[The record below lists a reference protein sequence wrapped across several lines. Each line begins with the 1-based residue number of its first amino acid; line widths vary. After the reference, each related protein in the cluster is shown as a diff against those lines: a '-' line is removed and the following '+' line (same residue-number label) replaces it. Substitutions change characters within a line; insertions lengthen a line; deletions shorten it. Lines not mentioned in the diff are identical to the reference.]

1 MRLRADWLPKLAADS
16 VPDSPAQSNRLEP
29 TSRFS
34 AICRIHLALLLFPIL
49 VCSAGQSVR
58 AQSTFGTI
66 LGTVQDA
73 QGAVIADAS
82 VALQSLDENSE
93 YKTTTNSSGE
103 FVFENM
109 KAGHYK
115 ITVGHSG
122 FAEAVVPNAALAA
135 RQELRVPVTLTVS
148 AESTTVEVTAGGEL
162 INTENATLNDTVS
175 NQDISQLPINSR
187 SVSSSPLAALAVS
200 PEVTRD
206 SQGNIAVGGATSAQT
221 GFSVDGIST
230 ANVRFNGSLQDTYP
244 SLESIDEMK
253 VTAFNNNAEF
263 AQIGDVTFVTK
274 SGTSRLHG
282 SAFEYY
288 QNSAFDATVLNFPQ
302 KAPRNFNTFGGSLG
316 GPVILPKLY
325 NGRDKT
331 FFFADYEGNRKTQS
345 NPELLDVPTAN
356 DWAGNLNDMVQ
367 SLGVGSLMNPFT
379 GAAFTNNT
387 IPSGTCQACINQVA
401 VNMMNYTYQGKPI
414 YPLPN
419 VIGPNYYPGAGQGG
433 PSYNY
438 ETLVPNPSNSDGF
451 DVRIDH
457 NFSSKQ
463 QVYVRYSFKNAFY
476 NEFNNAGAV
485 TPSGVL
491 LPNDGANEQNRSFV
505 ASYNYAITPSLVN
518 EFRFGFANYNENDT
532 FPIEGQT
539 AIGPDGLDLTF
550 NHPVGTASHPTAD
563 TFPTFNFSDGS
574 VQGIGQ
580 DRVGTTISGNM
591 QFTDN
596 ITKVIGKHTMR
607 FGMDARREHFNS
619 LMYFAPSDDYGDF
632 TFSGSWTN
640 YSFGDFLLG
649 LPNPSYFAVIGPQMD
664 AKSVHWGVYG
674 QDTWE
679 LNRHL
684 TVNFG
689 LRWEL
694 LPPFQES
701 NGDIAT
707 YLIKGNNVTVVVPDK
722 FPSFVASNPLYQ
734 QLYTGFEQG
743 INACELGS
751 AGTTQLPCS
760 SIETASQAGLPQG
773 LRDWNWHDFDPR
785 VSLAW
790 RPFNND
796 KTVIR
801 AGFGIFTMTTLGPM
815 SFNSGIIALSD
826 LLTYNNSVPYPANG
840 STPNP
845 VEAFQFPYTSPQN
858 AAVTIGGDDF
868 EEANDPHWKDPSS
881 AQWNLTI
888 ERELTPATSVRLSY
902 TGQET
907 YHLPITEDNNQ
918 IPASTTPYITP
929 YTVPNTSSSGGYAL
943 LNPSAPFQNYLLL
956 EESFSNGT
964 QSYQAGIAEVTHKLG
979 HGAAFQA
986 NYTFAKNLDDAQGTD
1001 APSAYASEEPYAVEI
1016 ANRFDIKSDRGNVVG
1031 MPRQRFMVTGTYELP
1046 FGQGKMFAG
1055 PGRLNPVIGGW
1066 TLSTVTTLQ
1075 TGQWLTPTM
1084 PPNDDQSNT
1093 NMIERSQG
1101 GAVARPDCVG
1111 NPAAGRGGTQ
1121 YFNLNAFAIPSNGYF
1136 GNCGVG
1142 ILEGPGMIDVD
1153 AGLAKRFNFGER
1165 AHLRFEATFTNI
1177 PNHTNY
1183 APPALNIG
1191 SPSSFGQLSSA
1202 LPQGE
1207 GGNRTGQL
1215 AIRLDF

>member
-1 MRLRADWLPKLAADS
+1 MYQADSANIIHGFKTDVLSRHMSVCGRNLGAFVLAAAALCAVS
-16 VPDSPAQSNRLEP
+16 V
-29 TSRFS
+29 
-34 AICRIHLALLLFPIL
+34 H
-49 VCSAGQSVR
+49 G
-58 AQSTFGTI
+58 QSTFGSI
-66 LGTVQDA
+66 LGTVQDGT
-73 QGAVIADAS
+73 GAVIPQAAIT
-82 VALQSLDENSE
+82 VHSLDEDSDRQ
-93 YKTTTNSSGE
+93 TTSNSSGE
-103 FVFENM
+103 FVFENL

-115 ITVGHSG
+115 LTVHHDG
-122 FAEAVVPNAALAA
+122 FTDAVVPSISLEA
-135 RQELRVPVTLTVS
+135 RQEFRIPVALSVNAQS
-148 AESTTVEVTAGGEL
+148 QTVEVTSEGAL
-162 INTENATLNDTVS
+162 VNTENATLNDTVS

-206 SQGNIAVGGATSAQT
+206 SQGNIAVGGATASQT

-274 SGTSRLHG
+274 SGTSQLHG

-288 QNSAFDATVLNFPQ
+288 QNSAFDATVLNFPV

-316 GPVILPKLY
+316 GPVIIPKLY
-325 NGRDKT
+325 NGKDKT
-331 FFFADYEGNRKTQS
+331 FFFTDYEGNRKTQS
-345 NPELLDVPTAN
+345 NPELLDVPTAS
-356 DWAGNLNDMVQ
+356 DRTGNLNDMVQ
-367 SLGVGSLMNPFT
+367 SLGVGSVINPFT
-379 GAAFTNNT
+379 GAAFPNNT

-401 VNMMNYTYQGKPI
+401 LNLLNNY

-419 VIGPNYYPGAGQGG
+419 VIGPNYYPGAGTAG
-433 PSYNY
+433 PAYNY
-438 ETLVPNPSNSDGF
+438 ETLVPNPSNSNGF

-457 NFSSKQ
+457 NFNAKQ
-463 QVYVRYSFKNAFY
+463 QVYIRYSFKNAFY
-476 NEFNNAGAV
+476 NEFNNAGSV

-491 LPNDGANEQNRSFV
+491 LPNDGAHEQDRSFV

-532 FPIEGQT
+532 FPIEGAT
-539 AIGPDGLDLTF
+539 AISQLGMIFD
-550 NHPVGTASHPTAD
+550 HPINLASHPTGDA
-563 TFPTFNFSDGS
+563 FPTFAFGDGS
-574 VQGIGQ
+574 VTNIGQ
-580 DRVGTTISGNM
+580 DRVGTTISGNV

-619 LMYFAPSDDYGDF
+619 LMYFLPSDDYGNF
-632 TFSGSWTN
+632 GFSGTLTN

-649 LPNPSYFAVIGPQMD
+649 LPNPSYFAAIGPQMD
-664 AKSVHWGVYG
+664 AGSVHWGVYG

-679 LNRHL
+679 MNRHL

-694 LPPFQES
+694 LPPFEES

-707 YLIKGNNVTVVVPDK
+707 YLISGGSVTVVVPDK
-722 FPSFVASNPLYQ
+722 FNSFIANNSLYQ

-743 INACELGS
+743 INACGLATGS
-751 AGTTQLPCS
+751 PLPCS
-760 SIETASQAGLPQG
+760 NIETASKAGLPQG
-773 LRDWNWHDFDPR
+773 LRNWNWRDYDPR
-785 VSLAW
+785 ISFAW

-826 LLTYNNSVPYPANG
+826 LLTYNNSVSNG
-840 STPNP
+840 AA
-845 VEAFQFPYTSPQN
+845 AFQFPYTSPLN
-858 AAVTIGGDDF
+858 APATIGGDDF

-881 AQWNLTI
+881 AQWNLTV
-888 ERELTPATSVRLSY
+888 ERELTSNTSVRLSY

-907 YHLPITEDNNQ
+907 YHLPITVDNNQ
-918 IPASTTPYITP
+918 IPASTTPYV
-929 YTVPNTSSSGGYAL
+929 VPNNGYSVVD
-943 LNPSAPFQNYLLL
+943 PRAPFQNFLLL
-956 EESFSNGT
+956 MESFSNGT
-964 QSYQAGIAEVTHKLG
+964 QSYQAGIVDFTHKMG

-986 NYTFAKNLDDAQGTD
+986 NYTFAKNLDDAQGND

-1031 MPRQRFMVTGTYELP
+1031 MPRQRFMLTGTYDLP
-1046 FGQGKMFAG
+1046 FGQGKMFPG
-1055 PGRLNPVIGGW
+1055 PARLNSVIGGW

-1084 PPNDDQSNT
+1084 PPADDQSNT
-1093 NMIERSQG
+1093 DMVVRNTG
-1101 GAVARPDCVG
+1101 GALARPDCAG
-1111 NPAAGRGGTQ
+1111 NPTAGRSGTQ
-1121 YFNLNAFAIPSNGYF
+1121 YFNINAFALPPANAGRF
-1136 GNCGVG
+1136 GTCGVG
-1142 ILEGPGMIDVD
+1142 VLEGPGMMDVD

-1165 AHLRFEATFTNI
+1165 VHARFEATFTNI

-1215 AIRLDF
+1215 AFRVDF